1 MARYL
6 LKKILVSLVTLWLV
20 ASATFL
26 LMHMVPG
33 GPFLAEKSPSEAT
46 LKALNEK
53 YGLDQPLSI
62 QYKNYFAKLLKG
74 DMGPSIKQHGRY
86 VDSI

>member
-1 MARYL
+1 
-6 LKKILVSLVTLWLV
+6 
-20 ASATFL
+20 
-26 LMHMVPG
+26 MHMVPG

-74 DMGPSIKQHGRY
+74 DMGPSIKQRGRE
-86 VDSI
+86 VDDIIKTGFKVSARVGGLSIL